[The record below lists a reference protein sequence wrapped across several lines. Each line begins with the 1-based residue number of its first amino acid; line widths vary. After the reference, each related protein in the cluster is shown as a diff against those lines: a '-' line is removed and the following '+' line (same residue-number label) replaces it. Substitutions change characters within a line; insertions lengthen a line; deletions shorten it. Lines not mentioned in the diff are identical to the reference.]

1 MAIGIVNKPQILV
14 VDDDRSIRAYLSDFL
29 SSRGFNPLCMESG
42 DRALDRMATGYV
54 PDAVIL
60 DINMPGMSGM
70 EVLERIKQINEVTP
84 VIMLTVLGEVNNV
97 VSAMR
102 MGADDYLKKPF
113 EEDELEQA
121 IGRALERRE
130 PRESAQSPKKAHE
143 SLNGQTELLTRSAA
157 MIRVAEIARQV
168 ADTDVPVLLLGES
181 GVGKEVVA
189 RFVHARSERRARPF
203 VKINCAAVPNDLLES
218 ELFGYERGAFTGAFQ
233 ERPGKFE
240 IADKGTLLLDEIG
253 ELNRGLQAK
262 LLHVLQDGE
271 FTRLGGSRA
280 RRVDVRILAA
290 TNIPLDEAIASGAFR
305 EDLYFRLN
313 VIRLEIPPLRER
325 KEDIPLLCEYFL
337 EKCQKRYNRKVHEF
351 PEELRAA
358 FQRYDWPGN
367 VRQLENAIKRY
378 VVLPDLSLSLKELE
392 ESEPPAPAEERERSH
407 AESDDV
413 SLKDVAARA
422 AEDAEKALVRQVL
435 EESNWNRKAAARKLK
450 VSYKALL
457 NKLKKW
463 RIDNRSDPRQLGLED

>member
-1 MAIGIVNKPQILV
+1 MAVGIMNQPQILV
-14 VDDDRSIRAYLSDFL
+14 VDDDKSIRAYLSDFL
-29 SSRGFNPLCMESG
+29 SSRGFHPLCMESG
-42 DRALDRMATGYV
+42 DRALDRMATGYL

-70 EVLERIKQINEVTP
+70 EVLERIKQINDVTP

-130 PRESAQSPKKAHE
+130 PREGAPPPRKAHE
-143 SLNGQTELLTRSAA
+143 SASGQSELLTESAS
-157 MIRVAEIARQV
+157 MLRVAEIARQV

-189 RFVHARSERRARPF
+189 RFVHARSERRARSF
-203 VKINCAAVPNDLLES
+203 VKINCAAVPHDLLES

-253 ELNRGLQAK
+253 ELDRGLQAK

-271 FTRLGGSRA
+271 FTRLGGSRP
-280 RRVDVRILAA
+280 RRVDVRIIAA
-290 TNIPLDEAIASGAFR
+290 TNIPLDAAIASGAFR

-325 KEDIPLLCEYFL
+325 KEDIPLFCEHFL
-337 EKCQKRYNRKVHEF
+337 EKCQKRYNRKV
-351 PEELRAA
+351 PELPKELLTA
-358 FQRYDWPGN
+358 FQRYHWPGN

-392 ESEPPAPAEERERSH
+392 VAAPLASPGEPERFQAESE
-407 AESDDV
+407 DV